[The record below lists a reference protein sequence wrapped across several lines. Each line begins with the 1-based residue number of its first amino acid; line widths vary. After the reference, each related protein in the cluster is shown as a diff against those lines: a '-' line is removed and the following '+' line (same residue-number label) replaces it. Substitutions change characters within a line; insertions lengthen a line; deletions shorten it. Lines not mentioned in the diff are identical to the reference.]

1 MTVGRRGR
9 RQQEEGQLA
18 FQTAL
23 LCARCVPRVPRPPP
37 SLLILTEPSG
47 GASAACT
54 FQTKRLDERGLR
66 SHGCK
71 ARQPWLRFPA
81 GLTSVRS
88 VRDSAREEW
97 VTACFKIVS
106 WPGIAGFVDM
116 GLPGEEAVL
125 CIPLSLSEA
134 LGLFGHD
141 CLFGSQKAAPPV
153 CLSCSSCLTCS
164 PCPSCSFCLSC
175 FVPKQGP
182 RIAPKAVVS
191 TGSADTLPAASK
203 RFNFSF
209 ELLSA
214 RMCSLGGRGERAGAQ
229 CRGGCRRRRQ
239 EGEIRRESVK

>member
-1 MTVGRRGR
+1 MTVGRRR
-9 RQQEEGQLA
+9 RQQEEGWLA

-54 FQTKRLDERGLR
+54 FQTKRLDERGPR

-71 ARQPWLRFPA
+71 ARQPRLRFPA

-88 VRDSAREEW
+88 MRDSAREQW
-97 VTACFKIVS
+97 VTACFKLVS

-125 CIPLSLSEA
+125 CIPLSLSGA

-153 CLSCSSCLTCS
+153 CLAPLV
-164 PCPSCSFCLSC
+164 CP
-175 FVPKQGP
+175 
-182 RIAPKAVVS
+182 APSVC
-191 TGSADTLPAASK
+191 PAPP
-203 RFNFSF
+203 
-209 ELLSA
+209 
-214 RMCSLGGRGERAGAQ
+214 
-229 CRGGCRRRRQ
+229 
-239 EGEIRRESVK
+239 V